1 MNKSALVIQVSE
13 EVNLTKKKVG
23 EVIDII
29 FETMSQALING
40 ERIEIRGFGNF
51 TVKTYGPYV
60 GKNPK
65 TGEKIRIDSRKLP
78 FFKVG
83 KDLREKVDSAP

>member
-1 MNKSALVIQVSE
+1 MNKSTLVTQLSKE
-13 EVNLTKKKVG
+13 ANLTKKKVR

-29 FETMSQALING
+29 FETMSQVLING

-83 KDLREKVDSAP
+83 KELREKVDSAP